1 MNSPREPARAAER
14 GDPHASL
21 AGRSVLVM
29 GLGAF
34 GGGAGA
40 ARYLAER
47 GARVRATDQR
57 AAHELGPALEQLA
70 GLPVEFTLGEHR
82 RADFERAELVIANPA
97 VAPSDPLLARARA
110 AGARISS
117 EIELFLEACPARVAA
132 ITGTQG
138 KSSTTSMCAQLL
150 RHCGFETHL
159 GGNIGGSL
167 LASLPAMRAE
177 HAVALELSSYQLEA
191 LAQPEQ
197 LAARVEA
204 VCIVN
209 VLPDHLERHGSLAA
223 YAAAKRRILDL
234 LAPGGTA
241 VLPAVDAH
249 ASAWQPP
256 RGRSLRCWPHPP
268 PAAERAHALWI
279 EDGRFRSASA
289 DFGAAED
296 LRLPGA
302 FQRDN
307 ALAALG
313 LAHALGCAPERLAR
327 ALPQLRGLPYRL
339 EDLGLHAGHRVIDNG
354 VSTTPD
360 STISALRA
368 LAEPCALLCGGKAKD
383 LPLDELVQLARER
396 VRIALC
402 FGEAAPQFAER
413 FAAAG
418 VEAHACR
425 ELRSAVALAFERMR
439 AGETL
444 LFSPAAASFDA
455 YRNFEQRVRDFRA
468 ALAHES
474 ARRGAPSGAAS
485 ARRAD

>member
-1 MNSPREPARAAER
+1 MSSAREPARAPRRA
-14 GDPHASL
+14 DPHAAL

-57 AAHELGPALEQLA
+57 GAHELGPALEQLA
-70 GLPVEFTLGEHR
+70 GLPIEFTLGEHR
-82 RADFERAELVIANPA
+82 RADFERTELVIANPA
-97 VAPSDPLLARARA
+97 VSPTDPLLALARA
-110 AGARISS
+110 SGARISS

-150 RHCGFETHL
+150 KLCGHEAHL

-249 ASAWQPP
+249 ASAWEPP
-256 RGRSLRCWPHPP
+256 RGRTLRCWPAQPP
-268 PAAERAHALWI
+268 EHARAHALWI
-279 EDGRFRSASA
+279 ERGRFRGASE
-289 DFGAAED
+289 DFGAVAD

-302 FQRDN
+302 FQRAN

-313 LAHALGCAPERLAR
+313 LARALGCAPESLAR
-327 ALPQLRGLPYRL
+327 ALPELRGLPYRL

-360 STISALRA
+360 STLSALQA
-368 LAEPCALLCGGKAKD
+368 LTEPCALLCGGKAKD

-402 FGEAAPQFAER
+402 FGEAGPLFAR
-413 FAAAG
+413 HFAAAG
-418 VEAHACR
+418 VEAHACSDVR
-425 ELRSAVALAFERMR
+425 GAVALAFERMR

-455 YRNFEQRVRDFRA
+455 YRNFEQRARDFRA

-474 ARRGAPSGAAS
+474 ARRGADAS
-485 ARRAD
+485 AAGAR

>member
-1 MNSPREPARAAER
+1 VSAASDAARAAPR
-14 GDPHASL
+14 SDPHAQL
-21 AGRSVLVM
+21 AGRSALVM

-57 AAHELGPALEQLA
+57 GAHELGPALEQLA
-70 GLPVEFTLGEHR
+70 GLPIEFTLGEHR

-97 VAPSDPLLARARA
+97 VAPNDPLLALARA

-150 RHCGFETHL
+150 KLCGFETHL

-241 VLPAVDAH
+241 VLPAIDAH
-249 ASAWQPP
+249 ASAWEPP
-256 RGRSLRCWPHPP
+256 RGRTLRCFPSPP
-268 PAAERAHALWI
+268 PASARAHALWI
-279 EDGRFRSASA
+279 EDGRFRATDA
-289 DFGAAED
+289 DLGSVDD

-302 FQRDN
+302 FQRAN

-313 LAHALGCAPERLAR
+313 LARALGCAPEQLAR
-327 ALPQLRGLPYRL
+327 ALPELRGLPYRL

-368 LAEPCALLCGGKAKD
+368 LEEPCALLCGGKAKD
-383 LPLDELVQLARER
+383 LPLDELVALARER

-402 FGEAAPQFAER
+402 FGEAAPLFAQR

-418 VEAHACR
+418 IEAHACR
-425 ELRSAVALAFERMR
+425 DVREAVTLAFERMH
-439 AGETL
+439 AKETL

-474 ARRGAPSGAAS
+474 MRRGASESAAS
-485 ARRAD
+485 AG